1 MLFNS
6 VQFLIFFPVVVL
18 GYFIIPER
26 TKNLWLLFSSYFFYM
41 CWNPSYGTLLLLATL
56 TTYLGAILIEK
67 RSNKKVI
74 LTTALMIIFG
84 ALFYFK
90 YTNFSIQQINKI
102 LILLQ
107 SQLQIRQFDIALP
120 IGISFFTFQAAGYLI
135 DVFRKETKAEYNF
148 FRYALFVSFFPQLV
162 AGPIERS
169 KNLLNQLQYTYRFD
183 EHRVAHGLLIMLWG
197 LFLKMTIAD
206 RCALIADQVFNN
218 YKSYDGIEL
227 VIGAIAFSF
236 QIYCDFMGYSTIA
249 RGAAKVIGI
258 DLIDNFKQPYF
269 STSIKEFWRRWHI
282 SLSYWLRDYLY
293 IPLGGSRYGK
303 FITYR
308 NLLATFF
315 VSGLWLGANWHFIA
329 WGGVHGLF
337 IIISD
342 ICQPF
347 NKFCLKLFRINTAS
361 ISYQIFTRLYT
372 FAIVAVAWVFFRA
385 QSTSAAF
392 EIIKRSFR
400 LENFGIIFNGGIY
413 QLGIDQRNFI
423 LLMISLILLFSF
435 SILREL
441 KVNISKLIDDQPK
454 IFMLIFVWILVFLVV
469 LSTNLS
475 GKEFI
480 YFQF

>member
-107 SQLQIRQFDIALP
+107 TQLQIRQFDIVLP
-120 IGISFFTFQAAGYLI
+120 VGISFFTFQAAGYLI

-148 FRYALFVSFFPQLV
+148 FKYALFVSFFPQLV

-315 VSGLWLGANWHFIA
+315 VSGLWHGANWHFIA
-329 WGGVHGLF
+329 WGGTR
-337 IIISD
+337 IIY
-342 ICQPF
+342 
-347 NKFCLKLFRINTAS
+347 N
-361 ISYQIFTRLYT
+361 YQ
-372 FAIVAVAWVFFRA
+372 
-385 QSTSAAF
+385 
-392 EIIKRSFR
+392 
-400 LENFGIIFNGGIY
+400 
-413 QLGIDQRNFI
+413 
-423 LLMISLILLFSF
+423 
-435 SILREL
+435 
-441 KVNISKLIDDQPK
+441 
-454 IFMLIFVWILVFLVV
+454 
-469 LSTNLS
+469 
-475 GKEFI
+475 
-480 YFQF
+480 